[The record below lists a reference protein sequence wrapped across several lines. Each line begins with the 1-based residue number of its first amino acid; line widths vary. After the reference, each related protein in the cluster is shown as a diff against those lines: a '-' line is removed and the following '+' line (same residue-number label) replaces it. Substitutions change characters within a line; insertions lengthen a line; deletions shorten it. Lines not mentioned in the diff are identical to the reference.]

1 MGLRMGSYVSWR
13 DEASRALMARK
24 PERPLGDVYPDLA
37 FALRPGIGER
47 VDRVRRIGINPMPVF
62 DGRYWPDAR
71 ADRYARY
78 VAILAEVV
86 AQLRD
91 RGWEPFLFSM
101 QPADERVM
109 RDITAALRETAS
121 GALVPIH
128 TPASTEALFDLL
140 RTADL
145 VVPTRFHGALLSLAC
160 GRPVVAIAYHR
171 KTRDLMDSVGLGEE
185 TVALGDIGVN
195 AIVERVSSLAGKYG
209 SVLPRLDAAVEDHR
223 SRLEEQFTRIARL
236 VARGG
241 CDLGQ
246 ERVRVS

>member
-1 MGLRMGSYVSWR
+1 
-13 DEASRALMARK
+13 
-24 PERPLGDVYPDLA
+24 
-37 FALRPGIGER
+37 
-47 VDRVRRIGINPMPVF
+47 
-62 DGRYWPDAR
+62 
-71 ADRYARY
+71 
-78 VAILAEVV
+78 
-86 AQLRD
+86 
-91 RGWEPFLFSM
+91 M